1 MNRVRPL
8 DRVAAAVGLVVLT
21 PLLVA
26 IAIVVRATS
35 PGPAWHRAVRVGLG
49 GEPFTLY
56 KFRSMVAGS
65 EATGTRV
72 TAAGDPRV
80 TRVGR
85 ALRKSKLDEL
95 PQLVN
100 VVRGE
105 MGLVGS
111 RPEDPAYV
119 DLDDPL
125 HAELYSYPPG
135 ITGPASVIYRH
146 EEDLLAERVASG
158 HDPEDA
164 YRDLARTKMEIDLA
178 YLRDRT
184 LCSDLAL
191 LGRTVVSVAGRR
203 PEAIG

>member
-1 MNRVRPL
+1 MKRVRPL
-8 DRVAAAVGLVVLT
+8 DRVVAAIALIVLA
-21 PLLVA
+21 PLMIA
-26 IAIVVRATS
+26 IAIVVRSTS
-35 PGPAWHRAVRVGLG
+35 RGPAWHRSIRVGLG
-49 GEPFTLY
+49 GLPFTLY
-56 KFRSMVAGS
+56 KFRSMVAGADAS
-65 EATGTRV
+65 GTRV
-72 TAAGDPRV
+72 TAAGDPRI

-85 ALRKSKLDEL
+85 VLRKSKLDEL

-125 HAELYSYPPG
+125 HAELYTYPPG
-135 ITGPASVIYRH
+135 ITGPASVAYRH
-146 EEDLLAERVASG
+146 EEDVLAERVASG
-158 HDPEDA
+158 CEHEAA

-184 LCSDLAL
+184 VRSDLGMLAK
-191 LGRTVVSVAGRR
+191 TVVSVAGRR
-203 PEAIG
+203 AGAAG

>member
-8 DRVAAAVGLVVLT
+8 DRVVAALGLAVLA
-21 PLLVA
+21 PLMAV

-35 PGPAWHRAVRVGLG
+35 PGRAWHRSTRVGLG
-49 GEPFTLY
+49 GRPFTLF
-56 KFRSMVAGS
+56 KFRSMVDGGQ
-65 EATGTRV
+65 ATGPRV

-85 ALRKSKLDEL
+85 VLRKSKLDEL

-105 MGLVGS
+105 MSLVGS

-119 DLDDPL
+119 DLEDPL

-135 ITGPASVIYRH
+135 ITGPASVAYRH
-146 EEDLLAERVASG
+146 EEDLLADQVASG
-158 HDPEDA
+158 RDQEDA
-164 YRDLARTKMEIDLA
+164 YRELARTKMELDLA
-178 YLRDRT
+178 YMRDRT
-184 LCSDLAL
+184 LRSDVAL
-191 LGRTVVSVAGRR
+191 LVRTVVSVASRR
-203 PEAIG
+203 PEAVA